1 MKLLLIQIGDIHLKE
16 ANNPA
21 APRLRLVAASIKHL
35 AIDVTTVVV
44 VLSGDIAFSG
54 RNAEYKIASDNL
66 KAMLADITAEMKGVP
81 VHLIGV
87 PGNHDCDFKHSIIGA
102 RKLLLEGLARSSH
115 EKADENT
122 LCICCQIQDEFFKFL
137 DQNETLKPVYGVA
150 RAYYDYLVPV
160 GSEQILFRCFNTAFS
175 STLPDVAGQMIY
187 PLSLLQGR
195 AITPTPTY
203 TIAVFHHPYNWLTP
217 TIKRAFS
224 EHVESACD
232 LIFTGHEHTTAYYK
246 KEAFSGLVTE
256 YIEGAVFQEH
266 NMDACGFNVVLVNL
280 EACQERIYTFKWDG
294 DHFAEDEVTNGWR
307 PFRRSKSRREFEL
320 TEAMNEHLQDPGAT
334 FSHPAKPNLLLEDIF
349 VPPNAQELILKD
361 GKDLVSKGRIA
372 SKDVLNFISNKQRVL
387 IIGKERSGKSTL
399 AKILFRQF
407 YGNSLIPILIHGD
420 EIKTIDADKFDAL
433 VEARL
438 RQDYKNP
445 LLDKFRQLANDRVVV
460 IVDDFDHA
468 KLNARGRLK
477 LLDGI
482 HKKFDRLVILG
493 DDLLRFEEMACGE
506 LGPKVF
512 SEYTQI
518 ELMEYGHILRSAIV
532 DKWYD
537 VNREYIANPDDLA
550 LKVAHAEKLIDE
562 ILGRSYLPSYPIFIL
577 TILQGVDTSEPIS
590 NSAGSYGYLYA
601 VLITKRLAKGDKELS
616 LDKKLAYLIELGF
629 HMFKVGRRELSLPE
643 FELFHQHHC
652 AQYLP
657 IDRKLIVKELESAGI
672 IELFHDHYRFKY
684 DYFYYYFVAQYF
696 SRHIEQEY
704 VKSHIA
710 KLCDELQK
718 EENANIWMFLTNQ
731 SRSTFVLE
739 TILNHAVKFFSSISP
754 PRFEGDVQFLVTLYD
769 KVPELVYVQKTPE
782 ELRQERR
789 KNLDDQPPNNDS
801 QAEETEETNET
812 LRTIAKLKAALRTLE
827 VMGQIVKN
835 YAGSMRNEPKYQ
847 LVKQCYELGLRVV
860 GVIFD
865 IWQKSGEEFVQEVL
879 DMVLRKEDN
888 IQTKEELEKLMKQ
901 FIFYFCETTSFNVIK
916 RISHA
921 VGTKDLND
929 VYEKVLAETPSNA
942 YRLVD
947 LSVKLDSIGVPTGEI
962 YDLNDKFKNNVF
974 CSRLLS
980 HLVLHHF
987 YLFNTNEQTKQKI
1000 CDKLGIKMQTLR
1012 GIDVTTSSQKRLPEK
1027 SRG

>member
-1 MKLLLIQIGDIHLKE
+1 MKILLIQIGDIHLKKE
-16 ANNPA
+16 NNSA
-21 APRLRLVAASIKHL
+21 LPRLHSVAAAVKHL
-35 AIDVTTVVV
+35 TPDVMTTVV

-54 RNAEYKIASDNL
+54 QKEEYEIANNNL
-66 KAMLADITAEMKGVP
+66 KVMLADLAIKMKGAP

-87 PGNHDCDFKHSIIGA
+87 PGNHDCDFKHPTTGT
-102 RKLLLEGLARSSH
+102 RKLLLEGLARSSR
-115 EKADENT
+115 ERVDENT
-122 LCICCQIQDEFFKFL
+122 LGICCQVQDEFFKFL
-137 DQNETLKPVYGVA
+137 DQTQTLKPVYGVA
-150 RAYYDYLVPV
+150 RVYWDYLVPV

-175 STLPDVAGQMIY
+175 STLPEVAGQMGY

-195 AITPTPTY
+195 AITPVPTY
-203 TIAVFHHPYNWLTP
+203 TVGVFHHPYNWLAP

-224 EHVESACD
+224 EHVESTCD
-232 LIFTGHEHTTAYYK
+232 LIFTGHEHATAYYK
-246 KEAFSGLVTE
+246 KEAFSGLVTD

-266 NMDACGFNVVLVNL
+266 GKDACGFNAVLVNL
-280 EACQERIYTFKWDG
+280 EVSQERVYSFKWDG
-294 DHFAEDEVTNGWR
+294 DHFAEDEITNGWR

-320 TEAMNEHLQDPGAT
+320 TEAMSEHLQDPGAT
-334 FSHPAKPNLLLEDIF
+334 FSHPGKPNLLLEDIY
-349 VPPNAQELILKD
+349 VPPNAQELIFKD
-361 GKDLVSKGRIA
+361 GKDLVNKGRVA

-399 AKILFRQF
+399 AKVLFRQF
-407 YGNSLIPILIHGD
+407 YGNGLIPILIDGD
-420 EIKTIDADKFDAL
+420 EIKTTDPEKFDVL
-433 VEARL
+433 IEARL

-445 LLDKFRQLANDRVVV
+445 LLDKFRQLADDRVVV

-468 KLNARGRLK
+468 KLNARGRLNF
-477 LLDGI
+477 LDGI

-537 VNREYIANPDDLA
+537 VNREYIANPDELA
-550 LKVAHAEKLIDE
+550 RKVAHAERLIDE

-577 TILQGVDTSEPIS
+577 TILQGLDTSEPIS
-590 NSAGSYGYLYA
+590 NSAGSYGYLYT
-601 VLITKRLAKGDKELS
+601 VLITKRLAEGDKELT
-616 LDKKLAYLIELGF
+616 LDKKLAYLVELAF

-643 FELFHQHHC
+643 FELFHQRHC
-652 AQYLP
+652 GQYLP
-657 IDRKLIVKELESAGI
+657 IDRKLIVRELELAGI
-672 IELFHDHYRFKY
+672 VELFHDHYHFKY

-696 SRHIEQEY
+696 SRQIEDEAVKVHIT
-704 VKSHIA
+704 
-710 KLCDELQK
+710 KLCEELQK

-739 TILNHAVKFFSSISP
+739 TILNHATKFFASMSP
-754 PRFEGDVQFLVTLYD
+754 PRFEEDVQFLVKLYD
-769 KVPELVYVQKTPE
+769 KVPELVYVTKSTE

-789 KNLDDQPPNNDS
+789 KFLDEQPPNIGNQID
-801 QAEETEETNET
+801 ETEETNEV
-812 LRTIAKLKAALRTLE
+812 LRTLAKLKAALRTLE

-835 YAGSMRNEPKYQ
+835 YAGSMKNDPKYQ

-865 IWQKSGEEFVQEVL
+865 VWQKSGEEFVQEVL

-888 IQTKEELEKLMKQ
+888 IQTKEDLEKLMKQ
-901 FIFYFCETTSFNVIK
+901 FIFYFCEMTSFNIIK

-929 VYEKVLAETPSNA
+929 VYEKVLAENPSNA

-947 LSVKLDSIGVPTGEI
+947 LSVKLDSLGVPTGDI
-962 YDLNDKFKNNVF
+962 YDLNEKFKDNVF
-974 CSRLLS
+974 CNRLLS

-987 YLFNTNEQTKQKI
+987 YLFNTKEQTKQKI
-1000 CDKLGIKMQTLR
+1000 CNKLGIKMQTLR

-1027 SRG
+1027 SAG

>member
-1 MKLLLIQIGDIHLKE
+1 MKLLIIQIGDIHFKE
-16 ANNPA
+16 SNNPSSS
-21 APRLRLVAASIKHL
+21 RLRSVATALKHF
-35 AIDVTTVVV
+35 APDVTSVVV
-44 VLSGDIAFSG
+44 ALSGDIAFSG
-54 RNAEYKIASDNL
+54 RKEEYEIASNDL
-66 KAMLADITAEMKGVP
+66 KEMLADIAIEMKGVP
-81 VHLIGV
+81 VNLIGV
-87 PGNHDCDFKHSIIGA
+87 PGNHDCDFKHPITGA
-102 RKLLLEGLARSSH
+102 RKLLLEGLARSSR

-122 LCICCQIQDEFFKFL
+122 LGICCQVQDEFFRFL
-137 DQNETLKPVYGVA
+137 NQLETLKPDYGVA
-150 RAYYDYLVPV
+150 RAYYDYLVQV
-160 GSEQILFRCFNTAFS
+160 GSEQVLFRCFNTAFS
-175 STLPDVAGQMIY
+175 SMVPEVAGQMVY

-195 AITPTPTY
+195 AITPIPTY
-203 TIAVFHHPYNWLTP
+203 TVGLFHHPYNWLTP
-217 TIKRAFS
+217 TIKREFS
-224 EHVESACD
+224 EHAESTCD
-232 LIFTGHEHTTAYYK
+232 LILTGHEHATAYYK
-246 KEAFSGLVTE
+246 KEAFSGLVTD

-266 NMDACGFNVVLVNL
+266 GKDSCGFNVVIVNL
-280 EACQERIYTFKWDG
+280 ESSQERIYSFEWHG
-294 DHFAEDEVTNGWR
+294 DHFAEDEITNGWR

-320 TEAMNEHLQDPGAT
+320 AEEMSERLQDPGAT
-334 FSHPAKPNLLLEDIF
+334 FSHPGKPNLLLEDIY
-349 VPPNAQELILKD
+349 VPPNAQELTFKD
-361 GKDLVSKGRIA
+361 GKDLVNKGRVA
-372 SKDVLNFISNKQRVL
+372 SRDVLNFISNKQRVL

-399 AKILFRQF
+399 AKVLFRQF
-407 YGNSLIPILIHGD
+407 YGNGLIPILIDGD
-420 EIKTIDADKFDAL
+420 EIKSTDVDKFDTL

-445 LLDKFRQLANDRVVV
+445 LLDKFRQLADDRVVV

-468 KLNARGRLK
+468 KLNALGRLK
-477 LLDGI
+477 FLDNI

-537 VNREYIANPDDLA
+537 VNREYVANPDDLA
-550 LKVAHAEKLIDE
+550 RKVAHAEKLIDE

-577 TILQGVDTSEPIS
+577 TILQGFDTSEPIS
-590 NSAGSYGYLYA
+590 NSAGSYGYLYT
-601 VLITKRLAKGDKELS
+601 VLITKRLAEGDKELS
-616 LDKKLAYLIELGF
+616 LDKKLAYLVELAF
-629 HMFKVGRRELSLPE
+629 HMFRAGRRELSLPE
-643 FELFHQHHC
+643 YELFHQRHC

-672 IELFHDHYRFKY
+672 VEMFHDHYRFKY

-696 SRHIEQEY
+696 SRHIEEDV
-704 VKSHIA
+704 VKVHIA
-710 KLCDELQK
+710 KLCEELQK

-731 SRSTFVLE
+731 SRSMFVLD
-739 TILNHAVKFFSSISP
+739 TILNHATKFFASMSP
-754 PRFEGDVQFLVTLYD
+754 PRFDGDVQFLVGLYD
-769 KVPELVYVQKTPE
+769 KVPELVYVSKSTE
-782 ELRQERR
+782 ELRHERR
-789 KNLDDQPPNNDS
+789 KILDEEPPNIGNQPD
-801 QAEETEETNET
+801 ETEETNET

-835 YAGSMRNEPKYQ
+835 YAGSMKNDPKYQ
-847 LVKQCYELGLRVV
+847 LVEQCYELGLRVV

-865 IWQKSGEEFVQEVL
+865 VWQRSGEEFVQEVL
-879 DMVLRKEDN
+879 DMVLRKDDN

-901 FIFYFCETTSFNVIK
+901 FIFYFCETTSFSIIK

-929 VYEKVLAETPSNA
+929 VYEKVLAKNPTNA

-947 LSVKLDSIGVPTGEI
+947 LSVKLDSIGVPTGDI
-962 YDLNDKFKNNVF
+962 YDLNEKFKNNVF

-1000 CDKLGIKMQTLR
+1000 CNKLGIKMQTLR
-1012 GIDVTTSSQKRLPEK
+1012 GIDATTTSQKRLPRK
-1027 SRG
+1027 SGS